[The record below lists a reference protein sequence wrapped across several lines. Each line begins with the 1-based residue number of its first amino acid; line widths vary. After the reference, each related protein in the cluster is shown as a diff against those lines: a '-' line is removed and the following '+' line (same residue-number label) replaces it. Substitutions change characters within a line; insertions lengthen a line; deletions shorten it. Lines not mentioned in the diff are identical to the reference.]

1 MMPKHNR
8 HITIISYG
16 FMIVFAC
23 LLVYFS
29 IFVLRD
35 NSKLLNNPY
44 NKTDDLMADRIK
56 RGNILASGGEILAE
70 SLIDSDGNET
80 RSYPYDNIFAHVIGY
95 YDKGRTGLE
104 YSYNSYML
112 TSTINP
118 VTKAVEELE
127 GKKNPGDS
135 LVTTLD
141 VNMQKCAYQAL
152 GSKKGA
158 VIAMEPDT
166 GAILAMVSKPD
177 YNPNTIVKD
186 WTKLNMDEDNSPL
199 LNRATQGL
207 YPPGSTFKT
216 LTLLEYIRENGNYND
231 YSFKCKGQI
240 NIDNYKMN
248 CHNKKAHGMQDIKQA
263 FANSCNSAFAD
274 IGLSLDIKSFRATCR
289 SLLFNTELP
298 FEFQYKQSSFALKKK
313 DSKGEIMQTCIGQ
326 GRTLITPLHSLLIIS
341 SFANG
346 GYIVAPYIADK
357 MVNDSGNTVRDFSY
371 AKKTQV
377 ISQEDNEFMNECL
390 REVVTSGTA
399 ASLSGKSYNVY
410 GKTGTAEYD
419 SSGKSHAWF
428 IGYAEKDGKKVAVSI
443 IVEGAGTGSDYA
455 VPIAGKLF
463 DAYY

>member
-1 MMPKHNR
+1 MPKHNK

-16 FMIVFAC
+16 FIIIFSC

-44 NKTDDLMADRIK
+44 NKTDDIMADRVK
-56 RGNILASGGEILAE
+56 RGNILAAGGEIIAE
-70 SLIDSDGNET
+70 SITDSDGNEI
-80 RSYPYDNIFAHVIGY
+80 RSYPYDNIFAHAAGY

-104 YSYNSYML
+104 YSYNSYLL

-118 VTKAVEELE
+118 ISKALKELE
-127 GKKNPGDS
+127 GSKNPGDS

-141 VNMQKCAYQAL
+141 VTLQKCAFQAL
-152 GSKKGA
+152 GSRKGA
-158 VIAMEPDT
+158 VIAMNPDT

-177 YNPNTIVKD
+177 YNPNTIAAD
-186 WTKLNMDEDNSPL
+186 WTRLNTDEDNSPL

-216 LTLLEYIRENGNYND
+216 LTLLEYIRENSNYND
-231 YSFKCKGQI
+231 YSFKCKGQLS
-240 NIDNYKMN
+240 IDDYKIN
-248 CHNKKAHGMQDIKQA
+248 CHNKKVHGVQDIKRA

-274 IGLSLDIKSFRATCR
+274 IGLSLDIKSLR
-289 SLLFNTELP
+289 SLCKSMLFNTELP
-298 FEFQYKQSSFALKKK
+298 VTLQYKQSSFSLKQSN
-313 DSKGEIMQTCIGQ
+313 DTGEKMQTFIGQ
-326 GRTLITPLHSLLIIS
+326 GRTLITPLHNLLIIS

-346 GYIVAPYIADK
+346 GYITAPYIADK
-357 MVNDSGNTVRDFSY
+357 MINESGNTVRKFSDQ
-371 AKKTQV
+371 KKIQV
-377 ISQEDNEFMNECL
+377 MSPEENEFMNECL
-390 REVVTSGTA
+390 REVVASGTA
-399 ASLSGKSYNVY
+399 SSLSGKAYTAY

-428 IGYAEKDGKKVAVSI
+428 IGYAEKNGKKIAVSI
-443 IVEGAGTGSDYA
+443 IVEGVGTGSDYA

>member
-166 GAILAMVSKPD
+166 GAILAMVSKSD

-186 WTKLNMDEDNSPL
+186 WTKLNME
-199 LNRATQGL
+199 R
-207 YPPGSTFKT
+207 
-216 LTLLEYIRENGNYND
+216 R
-231 YSFKCKGQI
+231 
-240 NIDNYKMN
+240 
-248 CHNKKAHGMQDIKQA
+248 
-263 FANSCNSAFAD
+263 
-274 IGLSLDIKSFRATCR
+274 
-289 SLLFNTELP
+289 
-298 FEFQYKQSSFALKKK
+298 
-313 DSKGEIMQTCIGQ
+313 
-326 GRTLITPLHSLLIIS
+326 
-341 SFANG
+341 
-346 GYIVAPYIADK
+346 
-357 MVNDSGNTVRDFSY
+357 
-371 AKKTQV
+371 
-377 ISQEDNEFMNECL
+377 
-390 REVVTSGTA
+390 
-399 ASLSGKSYNVY
+399 
-410 GKTGTAEYD
+410 
-419 SSGKSHAWF
+419 
-428 IGYAEKDGKKVAVSI
+428 
-443 IVEGAGTGSDYA
+443 
-455 VPIAGKLF
+455 
-463 DAYY
+463 